1 MRKEDEISWT
11 KAQMFNALNTYQTGL
26 GEIQQHVNSFAAV
39 AKQEG
44 LSPEIR
50 MFLDQIIATIV
61 STTVEAAQDLQD

>member
-26 GEIQQHVNSFAAV
+26 GEIQQHVDSLAAV
-39 AKQEG
+39 AKQQG

-50 MFLDQIIATIV
+50 MFLDQMLATIV
-61 STTVEAAQDLQD
+61 NTTVEAAQDLQD